1 MAVLTHGDDT
11 LLLTGDLLHTTP
23 RITTPTN
30 LSNHDEDPETAAQ
43 HRSTLVEAAR
53 AGAWTVAVSHFGSPF
68 GRVVGDVGALDW
80 SSVRARA

>member
-1 MAVLTHGDDT
+1 ME
-11 LLLTGDLLHTTP
+11 TTP
-23 RITTPTN
+23 CCSPGTFAHDAAITTPTN